1 MATFFTEQVR
11 VAFIKEEVSTGRNTA
26 LFFKTQ
32 AALFTKGVCFAHDF
46 RLNMVFCPTFPLNM
60 LYPKSF
66 QVFINIPLLSFL
78 GSFSFSFCLN
88 MIIVHKKIVFR

>member
-1 MATFFTEQVR
+1 MAVFFTEQVR
-11 VAFIKEEVSTGRNTA
+11 VAFIKVEVFTGKNTA

-32 AALFTKGVCFAHDF
+32 VALSTKGVCLAHYF
-46 RLNMVFCPTFPLNM
+46 RLNMVFCLNM

-88 MIIVHKKIVFR
+88 TV